1 MGVLLQTCYIFSEQL
16 FPKNTSGRL
25 LLVRSIL
32 TFPCVD
38 QYLIGFLIFA
48 DISEVLKKNLHLS
61 SCSLTEEI
69 RLFQS
74 IPSGRERPKSL
85 QIHYSPPPRR
95 KLPLSQGWGL
105 GQSQVQFQGWV
116 VTRQLPP
123 RKIAPQLQLGFE
135 LRLVLGLGA
144 NFLGG
149 NCPRTIFI
157 QSKSIYIQ

>member
-85 QIHYSPPPRR
+85 QIHYPPPP
-95 KLPLSQGWGL
+95 K
-105 GQSQVQFQGWV
+105 
-116 VTRQLPP
+116 
-123 RKIAPQLQLGFE
+123 KIAPQLGLGFGSK
-135 LRLVLGLGA
+135 LGLVLGLGGNQA
-144 NFLGG
+144 ITPEE
-149 NCPRTIFI
+149 NCPPVTVRV
-157 QSKSIYIQ
+157 